1 MKRSGR
7 VTARRAVLVPALV
20 PVLVVFVLA
29 AGGARGGTAEPTI
42 GKPTTIATT
51 HVSSLISDHMV
62 VERGRPVRLSGTDR
76 PGQPVRATLAGRAGL
91 TKTDAAGRWLIT
103 LSALDAGGP
112 FSLTV
117 EGSRALH
124 FDDVWSGEVWL
135 ASGQSNMGLPLTR
148 STGADEAV
156 AGGCPGIRLFTVAE
170 KAAAGPGS
178 DVEGQWQICDAANAA
193 GFSAVAFHFGRE
205 IHRALGVP
213 VGLVLASWGG
223 TPAEAWTPRAGLVA
237 DPTLKPMVDALD
249 AAEHDPQRRADL
261 AKALVAWEAKNFH
274 QDSGNRGER
283 LGFAKP
289 SGGGW
294 AKMEI
299 PQVWENAGLA
309 IDGAVWFRREVTLP
323 EGWSGRELA
332 LSLGALD
339 DFDVTY
345 WNGERIGATGA
356 ETPEYYEAPRHYT
369 VPGRLAKAGRN
380 LVAVRVFDHYGSG
393 GFAGT
398 AAPLSVKP
406 IAPGAESVGAKAGAD
421 APLPLAGTWQYKIE
435 RRLPPIKA
443 DWASRPVVLGADDPH
458 SATVLWNG
466 MVAPLAGLSSPPS
479 SSSPFAGVIWYQ
491 GESNVGR
498 AAQYRTLFATM
509 IRSWRAAF
517 HDPALPFLY
526 VQLPNFDD
534 PLVEAPV
541 GEGGWA
547 ELREAQA
554 AALREPKTAMV
565 VTLDIGEAANLH
577 PRNKREVGR
586 RLALQA
592 LRLVYGRDV
601 LASGPTFHAAARAGA
616 AIRIR
621 FDAVTGGL
629 ETSDGASPRG
639 FLIAGADRV
648 WHTADARIDRDGVVV
663 SSPQVPE
670 PIAVRYGWGNDP
682 PNTLRNEADLPAAP
696 FRTDDWPAATAATA
710 AKTMP

>member
-1 MKRSGR
+1 MS
-7 VTARRAVLVPALV
+7 VTPSMTPPMLTRLGTVLVLV
-20 PVLVVFVLA
+20 AV
-29 AGGARGGTAEPTI
+29 GARGARGAPAR
-42 GKPTTIATT
+42 PTTLATT
-51 HVSSLISDHMV
+51 NVSSLIGDHMV
-62 VERGRPVRLSGTDR
+62 LERGRPVRLAGTDL
-76 PGQPVRATLAGRAGL
+76 PGQTVRATLAGRTGA

-112 FSLTV
+112 FTLTV
-117 EGSRALH
+117 AGSRTLT

-148 STGADEAV
+148 TAGGDEAV
-156 AGGCPGIRLFTVAE
+156 AGGCPGIRLFTVTEKTAAE
-170 KAAAGPGS
+170 PAA
-178 DVEGQWQICDAANAA
+178 DVEGQWELCDPANAA

-223 TPAEAWTPRAGLVA
+223 TPAEAWTPRAALVV
-237 DPTLKPMVDALD
+237 DPMLKPMVEALD
-249 AAEHDPQRRADL
+249 AAEHDPQRRAEL
-261 AKALVAWEAKNFH
+261 TKALAAWEAKNFH

-283 LGFAKP
+283 LGFARV
-289 SGGGW
+289 GAGDRGW

-299 PQVWENAGLA
+299 PQTWENAGLA

-323 EGWSGRELA
+323 AGWGGRELA

-345 WNGERIGATGA
+345 WNGEQIGATGA
-356 ETPEYYEAPRHYT
+356 ETPEYYAAPRHYT
-369 VPGRLAKAGRN
+369 VPGRLVRAGRN
-380 LVAVRVFDHYGSG
+380 LIAVRVFDHYGSG

-398 AAPLSVKP
+398 AAQLAVKP
-406 IAPGAESVGAKAGAD
+406 IDPAGESAAKAGTD
-421 APLPLAGTWQYKIE
+421 DPLPLAGTWQYKIE
-435 RRLPPIKA
+435 RRLPPVEA
-443 DWASRPVVLGADDPH
+443 DWASRPVALGADDPH

-466 MVAPLAGLSSPPS
+466 MVAPLASA
-479 SSSPFAGVIWYQ
+479 SPFAGVIWYQ

-498 AAQYRTLFATM
+498 AAEYRTLFATM

-526 VQLPNFDD
+526 VQLPNFAD
-534 PLVEAPV
+534 PLVKAPL
-541 GEGGWA
+541 GEGSWP

-554 AALREPKTAMV
+554 AALRQPKTAMA
-565 VTLDIGEAANLH
+565 VTLDIGEATSLH

-601 LASGPTFHAAARAGA
+601 LASGPTFHAASRAGA
-616 AIRIR
+616 TIRVR
-621 FDAVTGGL
+621 FDAVAGGL
-629 ETSDGASPRG
+629 ETADGTPPRG
-639 FLIAGADRV
+639 FLIAGADRI
-648 WHTADARIDRDGVVV
+648 WHAAEARIDRDGVIV
-663 SSPQVPE
+663 SSPEVPE
-670 PIAVRYGWGNDP
+670 PMAVRYGWGNDP

-710 AKTMP
+710 AKSAKSAP